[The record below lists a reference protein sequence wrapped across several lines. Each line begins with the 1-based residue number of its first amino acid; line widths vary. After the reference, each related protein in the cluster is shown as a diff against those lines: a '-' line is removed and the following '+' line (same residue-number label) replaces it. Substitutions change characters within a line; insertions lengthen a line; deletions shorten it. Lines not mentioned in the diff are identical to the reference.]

1 MPPCAVPTARRPEDV
16 WSLEPWS
23 RLGLHSPGLARG
35 GVVGIVCYNIR
46 DGGVCTMCCVNDLAH
61 DFSHVFSRL
70 GKKEEKIYIYLRHS
84 LDPLRVMAA
93 VTPNNAAGWVREV
106 QLVVPSETT
115 FPFQLYRP
123 EYKCACTYSI
133 WTICTVH
140 FIFRELDTSKRR
152 IASIHFSMGSLFCS
166 NIQ

>member
-1 MPPCAVPTARRPEDV
+1 MFVP
-16 WSLEPWS
+16 
-23 RLGLHSPGLARG
+23 
-35 GVVGIVCYNIR
+35 
-46 DGGVCTMCCVNDLAH
+46 CCVNDLAH

-70 GKKEEKIYIYLRHS
+70 GKKEGERKKNLRHS

-93 VTPNNAAGWVREV
+93 VTPNNAAGCVREV

-123 EYKCACTYSI
+123 EYKCACTLQYLNDMYISYLGPMRS
-133 WTICTVH
+133 W
-140 FIFRELDTSKRR
+140 DTSKRR

-166 NIQ
+166 NIQSWN